1 MHRTHYLRRAAG
13 PAGGGGNGGR
23 RTAAQQQHQQRK
35 HKLLLPPDTFL
46 DRAAATM
53 QGLWSHLTDA
63 SSSRQQYERWVE
75 EEVIQDE
82 VLEQAQ
88 HGHMLTM
95 ALFWNL
101 QHPLWARHQFK
112 AKEFVRAVGPA
123 LENFQETLAQL
134 VMQMNRGD
142 DVPTKVDGE
151 QADGVGD
158 STKDQP
164 LLDGQP
170 QEDSKDHH
178 ADPLLALMGLP
189 KMGTGAENKWRQQA
203 QQDPDS
209 LAAQLQKM
217 ASDPS
222 FDEIYYGAKLYH
234 ALSTSS
240 TASNLEYVP
249 GSSVVQSVAL
259 LHARVAEVYD
269 DDLID
274 TEHPEFAA
282 SEGTQKISVAARLDV
297 LYEISQQYRSVPAEQ
312 RSAADSLSVATNYNM
327 ITNDAPA
334 AVAAADDSA
343 STGLDSSLPVPDK
356 KDEKPA
362 LDAALA
368 DEDKSHNATV
378 EKPKDPTATSHPMMS
393 MKEDVADAAT
403 DDDAAAAAP
412 APKITPKEEMVTETT
427 LAVAVLEGWLH
438 GGPDNK
444 LTWRVAAIR
453 DAYEFS

>member
-1 MHRTHYLRRAAG
+1 MT
-13 PAGGGGNGGR
+13 
-23 RTAAQQQHQQRK
+23 
-35 HKLLLPPDTFL
+35 
-46 DRAAATM
+46 
-53 QGLWSHLTDA
+53 
-63 SSSRQQYERWVE
+63 
-75 EEVIQDE
+75 I
-82 VLEQAQ
+82 
-88 HGHMLTM
+88 
-95 ALFWNL
+95 
-101 QHPLWARHQFK
+101 
-112 AKEFVRAVGPA
+112 
-123 LENFQETLAQL
+123 
-134 VMQMNRGD
+134 
-142 DVPTKVDGE
+142 DGE
-151 QADGVGD
+151 QADVVGD

-170 QEDSKDHH
+170 QEDSKKDHH
-178 ADPLLALMGLP
+178 ADPFLALMGLP

-240 TASNLEYVP
+240 TANNLEYVP

-312 RSAADSLSVATNYNM
+312 RSAAESLSVATNYNM

-334 AVAAADDSA
+334 AAVADDSA
-343 STGLDSSLPVPDK
+343 SAGLDSSLPVPDK
-356 KDEKPA
+356 KAEKPA
-362 LDAALA
+362 SDAALA

-393 MKEDVADAAT
+393 MKEDVADAS
-403 DDDAAAAAP
+403 AAADSSAP
-412 APKITPKEEMVTETT
+412 APKITPKEERVTETT

-444 LTWRVAAIR
+444 LTWRVTAIR
-453 DAYEFS
+453 DAHEFS